1 MTEIVIV
8 GLGDTGFSCAEY
20 FQSKNIAVTVIDSR
34 EAPPR
39 LADFKSRFPDLTI
52 ITGGFSKEVLSQAKL
67 LVISPGISKDHPDII
82 PFISKETHIVGDIE
96 LFAKQVMT
104 PVVAITGSNGK
115 STVTTLLG
123 EMAKKALNKVGIG
136 GNLGRPALSLLSD
149 ETELYILELSSFQ
162 LETTHSLHPMVATI
176 LNLSMDHLDRYTSF
190 NDYQA
195 AKLRIYDDCEYIVF
209 NRQDPVLPDLMSR
222 KSQPRLISFGL
233 DEPETGHFGLIYD
246 QEWIL
251 AKGKERLIP
260 AKQLQILGQHNL
272 ANALASL
279 ALGEGIGLSMDV
291 MLAALKDFK
300 GLAHRCEWVCEKAGV
315 QWVNDSKGTNVGAT
329 MTALEGLGSDI
340 SKQWVLIA
348 GGIGKNAD
356 FSPLIPL
363 VKKYCRAL
371 VLIGSA
377 TEELFHLFSEI
388 VPCFKATDME
398 EAVSKAAVLATP
410 GDGVLL
416 SPACSSLDMFRNF
429 EERGST
435 FKACVLKL

>member
-34 EAPPR
+34 ENPPR
-39 LADFKSRFPDLTI
+39 LADFKAKFPNLTI
-52 ITGGFSKEVLSQAKL
+52 ITGGFSKTVLNQAKL
-67 LVISPGISKDHPDII
+67 LVMSPGLSKSHPDII
-82 PFISKETHIVGDIE
+82 PFISNETHIIGDIE
-96 LFAKQVMT
+96 LFAKQVAA

-123 EMAKKALNKVGIG
+123 EMAKKALKKVAIG
-136 GNLGRPALSLLSD
+136 GNLGKPALSLLSE

-162 LETTHSLHPMVATI
+162 LETTQSLRPKIATI
-176 LNLSMDHLDRYTSF
+176 LNLSMDHLDRYASF
-190 NDYQA
+190 GDYQA
-195 AKLRIYDDCEYIVF
+195 AKLRIYTDCEYIVF
-209 NRQDPVLPDLMSR
+209 NRQDPILPDLMSK

-233 DEPETGHFGLIYD
+233 DEPEAGHFGLIYD

-251 AKGKERLIP
+251 TKGTERLIP
-260 AKQLQILGQHNL
+260 AKKLQILGQHNL

-279 ALGEGIGLSMDV
+279 ALGDGIGLPMDK
-291 MLAALKDFK
+291 MLAALEDFK
-300 GLAHRCEWVCEKAGV
+300 GLSHRCESVCEKAGV
-315 QWVNDSKGTNVGAT
+315 RWVNDSKGTNVGAT
-329 MTALEGLGSDI
+329 VTALTGLGAEI
-340 SKQWVLIA
+340 SKQWILIA

-363 VKKYCRAL
+363 VKKYCRAV
-371 VLIGSA
+371 VLIGSSA
-377 TEELFHLFSEI
+377 EELFQLFSKI
-388 VPCFKATDME
+388 VPCFKAIDME
-398 EAVSKAAVLATP
+398 EAVHKAASLAEP

-416 SPACSSLDMFRNF
+416 SPACSSLDMFQNF
-429 EERGST
+429 EERGLA